1 MFRVDVGGRLR
12 KCEREDFHC
21 SRAMPSTFGA
31 VVLALRTGQGIAA
44 LLEHEA
50 AVGAG
55 EEEVA
60 AVVAAAV
67 TGNAAEGWFRFIRVV
82 VMAVWVVDRQ
92 DHIDQA
98 AA

>member
-1 MFRVDVGGRLR
+1 VEEV
-12 KCEREDFHC
+12 ED
-21 SRAMPSTFGA
+21 AEA
-31 VVLALRTGQGIAA
+31 V
-44 LLEHEA
+44 EHEA